1 MKQAAVGF
9 RVHSG
14 WAAMVVVSLAKHQ
27 PAVIARDRVHL
38 VKNFTYESR
47 QPYHT
52 AAKLELDEARAF
64 VAHIKKEARI
74 LAVRAIR
81 NLRQKLQ
88 ENGYKLNRSAILLAS
103 GRPLPPLPKILAA
116 HSLIHTADGVLF
128 REALIHA
135 SGSCAIEA
143 VTLRERDL
151 AANAAR
157 ALHKKPAELSRRVA
171 ELGRSLGPP
180 WSQDEKLAAL
190 AAWIALAGGRGMPAA
205 PATARAKR
213 RPQAAAARSIRA

>member
-1 MKQAAVGF
+1 VKQAAVGF

-14 WAAMVVVSLAKHQ
+14 WAAMVVVSFAKHQ
-27 PAVIARDRVHL
+27 PAVLVRDRVHL

-52 AAKLELDEARAF
+52 AAKLELGEARAF
-64 VAHIKKEARI
+64 VAHIKKEARV

-88 ENGYKLNRSAILLAS
+88 ENGYKLDRSVILLAS
-103 GRPLPPLPKILAA
+103 GRPLPPLPRILAA

-128 REALIHA
+128 RDALSFA
-135 SGSCAIEA
+135 SGRCDLGLIA
-143 VTLRERDL
+143 LREREIL
-151 AANAAR
+151 ATGSK
-157 ALHKKPAELSRRVA
+157 ALRVKPPILTHRLA

-190 AAWIALAGGRGMPAA
+190 AAWITLARGHGMPAA
-205 PATARAKR
+205 PATPRANASASR
-213 RPQAAAARSIRA
+213 RSGL